1 MVTYQFE
8 VDEEEWDAWK
18 NTVPRTKALDE
29 RIRELIRADT
39 AGRVEESERTEEQQK
54 RTHATEPTEPQAGE
68 RQEAHEI
75 LNGLDLPG
83 SGSDYEQRVES
94 VLVMYDLLRSN
105 PGERMA
111 KSDFKEALDGQ
122 DVGYS
127 GGFGSLWSNWVKSN
141 PAQGHGGNVLEQLP
155 GVELRSSNYVY
166 RE

>member
-39 AGRVEESERTEEQQK
+39 EGRVQESEHTEAQQERTD
-54 RTHATEPTEPQAGE
+54 APEPTEVQPDK
-68 RQEAHEI
+68 RQEAREI

-105 PGERMA
+105 PGVRMS
-111 KSDFKEALDGQ
+111 KSDFEEALEGK

-155 GVELRSSNYVY
+155 GVELRSNSYVY
-166 RE
+166 RD